1 MLKQRIITGIILAI
15 AFLGLLQWGGT
26 PFALL
31 IMALAVIGL
40 YEFMRIH
47 GYPAFGLAGWLGYI
61 AIALI
66 CFPWFTVESIG
77 ELPTERFIWLFLF
90 GLLALT
96 VISKNK
102 IDIKQAAVVLIGV
115 LYIGIGFRYMTVFR
129 LEEGLWW
136 AYLIFG
142 CTWITDIGAY
152 FTGRAIGRHPLWP
165 TISPNKTIEGAL
177 GGVFFSIALAMLL
190 ARFLPDAV
198 GLGQAALI
206 GLVISIAGQFGDL
219 IQSAY
224 KRVHNV
230 KDSGTIFP
238 GHGGVLDRCDSWL
251 IVFPILSIVLG
262 MMGG

>member
-1 MLKQRIITGIILAI
+1 MKQRIITGIILAI
-15 AFLGLLQWGGT
+15 IFLGLLQWGGI

-31 IMALAVIGL
+31 IIALAVVGL
-40 YEFMRIH
+40 YEFMRMH
-47 GYPAFGLAGWLGYI
+47 GYSAFGPAGWVGYM

-77 ELPTERFIWLFLF
+77 VLPAERFVWLILF
-90 GLLALT
+90 VLLSLT

-102 IDIKQAAVVLIGV
+102 IDIKQVAVVLIGT

-129 LEEGLWW
+129 LEQGVWW

-152 FTGRAIGRHPLWP
+152 FTGWAIGRRPLWP
-165 TISPNKTIEGAL
+165 AISPKKTIEGAL
-177 GGVFFSIALAMLL
+177 GGVIFSIALAMLL
-190 ARFLPDAV
+190 AGYLPDSI

-251 IVFPILSIVLG
+251 IVFPLLYFVLDII
-262 MMGG
+262 GG